1 MTLQGGY
8 IMEISTFKD
17 ENYEGLDG
25 SPLFS
30 FITVG
35 KKNPTKIIAFVYQ
48 NRDNLDALLEI
59 AKNLPK
65 VKAKF
70 ERLFDKSLSDIE
82 FFKIY
87 KSFYRWDNDAIIAK
101 SNAGAFPH
109 PQKTIIK
116 TNDVVDYIESEGH
129 GRDFSWWTEW
139 KNVAYEVLTNKD
151 FQFEDKTYT
160 KKEIEKFVKEK
171 KMIVLRT
178 DIPYG
183 NELNPEEAHKTS
195 IEMKKINVTPNKL
208 NFNFKLF
215 AYALHDEQIKEM
227 YLENPEAFR
236 VIREDLTEGKLMQDY
251 QKYVAQ
257 YDIAMAQIF
266 DALKRC
272 SKMKNSDQFSNK
284 TIEDIKKFLSQKQ
297 GQQTSQTNNEKEM
310 DK

>member
-1 MTLQGGY
+1 
-8 IMEISTFKD
+8 MEISTFKD

-25 SPLFS
+25 APLFS

-59 AKNLPK
+59 AKNLAK
-65 VKAKF
+65 AKAKF

-101 SNAGAFPH
+101 SNAGAFPN
-109 PQKTIIK
+109 PKKTIIK

-151 FQFEDKTYT
+151 FQFEDKIYT

-183 NELNPEEAHKTS
+183 NELNPKEAHKTS
-195 IEMKKINVTPNKL
+195 IEMQKINVTPNKL

-215 AYALHDEQIKEM
+215 AHALHDEQIKEM

-257 YDIAMAQIF
+257 YDMAMDQIS
-266 DALKRC
+266 DTLKKCFASRHNDC
-272 SKMKNSDQFSNK
+272 
-284 TIEDIKKFLSQKQ
+284 EAIKKFFSQEQEKQ
-297 GQQTSQTNNEKEM
+297 TLQTDNENGMER
-310 DK
+310 